1 MVLAE
6 EVGLSVAEPD
16 LAKAGAASARRSPGR
31 PPVPLERI
39 VATALQIVDEEG
51 ADALSMRTL
60 AQRLGS
66 GTATLYR
73 HFDNR
78 AALVAHVVD
87 RMFGAVAFNGD
98 ELSSLGWQQ
107 ALRTGAHAMF
117 DALARHRNAARLLVE
132 QVPLGPNA
140 MALRERCV
148 AVLLDSGFAPRTAA
162 YAYATLARYVLGFA
176 IQVNGHGGT
185 GQPGDTQLAAAFQS
199 IDPDLFPATVTVAA
213 VMPVPIEEEF
223 SFGLELLLGGLAH
236 LREA

>member
-1 MVLAE
+1 M
-6 EVGLSVAEPD
+6 
-16 LAKAGAASARRSPGR
+16 
-31 PPVPLERI
+31 ERI

-78 AALVAHVVD
+78 ADLVAHVVD
-87 RMFGAVAFNGD
+87 RMFGFVAFDAD
-98 ELSSLGWQQ
+98 ELSSVGWQQ

-117 DALARHRNAARLLVE
+117 DALARHGNAARLLVE

-148 AVLLDSGFAPRTAA
+148 ALLLESGFPPRTAA
-162 YAYATLARYVLGFA
+162 QAYATLARYVLGFA
-176 IQVNGHGGT
+176 VQVNRHEGAG
-185 GQPGDTQLAAAFQS
+185 PAAADAQAATAFRS
-199 IDPDLFPATVTVAA
+199 VDPDLFPATLAVASE
-213 VMPVPIEEEF
+213 MPVPIEEEF
-223 SFGLELLLGGLAH
+223 SFGLELLLSGLER
-236 LREA
+236 LRGA